1 MDKKTQKTYDIL
13 GKAYL
18 DEIADD
24 IPKELQEFIG
34 LIPRNGRV
42 LDVGCAGGRDSA
54 LFVAQ
59 GFDVVGIDL
68 SELFLKEARKH
79 VPSAT
84 FQKMDVSKLT
94 FPENHF
100 DAVWASAVLLHLK
113 KGEMPKALKNLL
125 HVLKEGGV
133 IHIRV
138 KEGDGERYV
147 QEKLSKGHERFFA
160 FYKKGELEEKMED
173 IGFNVFKRRTF
184 SDEIGREG
192 VRLISIWA
200 EK

>member
-1 MDKKTQKTYDIL
+1 MDEKTQKTYDIL

-24 IPKELQEFIG
+24 TPKELQEFIG

-68 SELFLKEARKH
+68 SELFLKEARKR
-79 VPSAT
+79 VPAAT

-94 FPENHF
+94 FPGNHF
-100 DAVWASAVLLHLK
+100 DAVWANAVLLHLK
-113 KGEMPKALKNLL
+113 KEKVPKALENL
-125 HVLKEGGV
+125 HYVLKEGGI

-138 KEGDGERYV
+138 KEGEGERYV
-147 QEKLSKGHERFFA
+147 QEKLSRGHERFFA

-173 IGFNVFKRRTF
+173 IGFKIAKRRTF
-184 SDEIGREG
+184 GDEVGREG
-192 VRLISIWA
+192 VRWISIWA
-200 EK
+200 KK